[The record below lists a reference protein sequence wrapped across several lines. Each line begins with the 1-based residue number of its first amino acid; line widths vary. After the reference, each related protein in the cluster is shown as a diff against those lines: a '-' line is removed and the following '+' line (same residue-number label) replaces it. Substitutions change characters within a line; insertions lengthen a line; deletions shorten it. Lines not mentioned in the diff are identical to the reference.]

1 MLAREALAQNH
12 FRTVLVPHIKQFGK
26 REEGLVYKPRE
37 GAYGILLH
45 EGRIACAQI
54 GYTKFTY
61 DLPGGALDPG
71 ETAEQALRREFLEE
85 TGLEVKIGYS
95 VTDIDHY
102 FIHDD
107 GTPYNNRCRFFE
119 VELVRERPGSKTE
132 ADHELV
138 WLAPM
143 EVIKRLKN
151 EGYAWAM
158 VLWLRAMR

>member
-1 MLAREALAQNH
+1 MNE
-12 FRTVLVPHIKQFGK
+12 IKQFGIADRDK
-26 REEGLVYKPRE
+26 IYRPRQ
-37 GAYGILLH
+37 GAYGVLLH

-54 GYTKFTY
+54 GYSKFAY
-61 DLPGGALDPG
+61 DLPGGEIDPG
-71 ETAEQALRREFLEE
+71 ETAEAAVQREFLEE
-85 TGLEVKIGYS
+85 TGLLVKAGRLL
-95 VTDIDHY
+95 TEIDHY

-119 VELVRERPGSKTE
+119 VELLGHRPEAKSE

-138 WLAPM
+138 WLPPL

-158 VLWLRAMR
+158 VLWLRRQG